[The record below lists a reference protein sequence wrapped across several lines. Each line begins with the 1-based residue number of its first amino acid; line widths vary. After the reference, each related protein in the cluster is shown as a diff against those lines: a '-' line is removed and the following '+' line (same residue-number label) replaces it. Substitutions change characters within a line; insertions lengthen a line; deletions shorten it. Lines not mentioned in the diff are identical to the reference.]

1 MDPLVT
7 AILFVIAAFAVITSA
22 VIHPMVSIGLA
33 AVFYLCLARY
43 RKNLETDGSPRLLA
57 AFVEPPLDPVDL
69 GADGPGLEPGRLVVH
84 LDDRGH
90 PVLAAGDDLVALLE
104 DLEDL
109 VPLTD
114 QRGPAGPELV
124 LEAGPTD
131 HLDGTGD
138 ILTDAGTLPDGV
150 DAEEHHDL
158 HGDPMDQGTLDPS
171 DA

>member
-22 VIHPMVSIGLA
+22 VIHPTVSIGLSV
-33 AVFYLCLARY
+33 VFYVSLARY
-43 RKNLETDGSPRLLA
+43 RRDLETERLPHRLD
-57 AFVEPPLDPVDL
+57 AFAEPPMDPVDL
-69 GADGPGLEPGRLVVH
+69 GADGPSLEPSRLVVH

-90 PVLAAGDDLVALLE
+90 AELAAGDDLVALLE

-114 QRGPAGPELV
+114 QGGPAGSELV
-124 LEAGPTD
+124 LEAGLAD
-131 HLDGTGD
+131 HLDGAGHV
-138 ILTDAGTLPDGV
+138 LADAGTGTDGV

-158 HGDPMDQGTLDPS
+158 HDAPMDRGTLDPS
-171 DA
+171 DG